1 LLKGDVVAR
10 LVADATDLDVEIVA
24 TDEREDS
31 R

>member
-1 LLKGDVVAR
+1 VAR

-24 TDEREDS
+24 TEEREDS

>member
-1 LLKGDVVAR
+1 VVAR
-10 LVADATDLDVEIVA
+10 LVADATDLDVEILA

>member
-1 LLKGDVVAR
+1 VPAR
-10 LVADATDLDVEIVA
+10 LVADATDLDIEILA